1 MRTHQGIACVRPRNS
16 DGLVALLFG
25 SFLPLHRSPISVSTC
40 RTSASLSV
48 MSYVVRCG
56 GRHYTTQ
63 HRNFLLS
70 RERSGVSRIA
80 VTQRCAWNSVQGS
93 RAPVR
98 FVLVDEVFK
107 NIGHAKRRDRPR
119 IETRKNLSHGLA
131 YCSDQILSV
140 ALPRKPRE
148 NGWRRCL
155 LQLPEEV
162 RLTTNPR
169 EGRCKRIGI
178 PWRNQKPIYLCVNHE
193 GNAAYRGPH
202 NRCSRH

>member
-119 IETRKNLSHGLA
+119 IETRPIPRSCLLLGSNPLRCAPTKTAGKRMAPMLA
-131 YCSDQILSV
+131 SV
-140 ALPRKPRE
+140 AGGSPADDESARGQMQAHRNPLEEPEAHLPLRE
-148 NGWRRCL
+148 
-155 LQLPEEV
+155 P
-162 RLTTNPR
+162 
-169 EGRCKRIGI
+169 
-178 PWRNQKPIYLCVNHE
+178 
-193 GNAAYRGPH
+193 
-202 NRCSRH
+202 